1 MASLTEFKL
10 FRVANV
16 TEMKF
21 DFPIKM
27 TKNRI
32 FIKLQKNTEVL
43 KNDNEFIMHY
53 SFHFRV
59 FEPQI

>member
-27 TKNRI
+27 TKKYDIYRI
-32 FIKLQKNTEVL
+32 TKE
-43 KNDNEFIMHY
+43 Y
-53 SFHFRV
+53 
-59 FEPQI
+59 